1 LQKLKAHGVNTNQVE
16 YNIKAL
22 LRQQQQYQQ
31 QSMIEAQRAA
41 AAAVDSTAPQGQNM
55 PGQGG
60 DQDGNSNPLMGLQG
74 MPGGSGEGDDQRQ

>member
-1 LQKLKAHGVNTNQVE
+1 
-16 YNIKAL
+16 
-22 LRQQQQYQQ
+22 
-31 QSMIEAQRAA
+31 MIEAQRAA